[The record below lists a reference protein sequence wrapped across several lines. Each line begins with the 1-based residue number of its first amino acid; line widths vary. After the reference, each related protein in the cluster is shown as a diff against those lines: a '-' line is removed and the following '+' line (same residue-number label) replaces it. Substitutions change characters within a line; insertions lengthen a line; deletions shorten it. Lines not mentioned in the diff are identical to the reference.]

1 MVAAKLRNFIENL
14 FDEMIYL
21 EFQTKSPVLV
31 MHQEGNWCNFGTAIQ
46 EIANNNLYF
55 SFFIFKYIST

>member
-1 MVAAKLRNFIENL
+1 MVAAKLRNFNENL

-31 MHQEGNWCNFGTAIQ
+31 MHQEENWCNFGTVFQ
-46 EIANNNLYF
+46 EIANSNL
-55 SFFIFKYIST
+55 